1 MKTYNKS
8 VLLFSI
14 SVALAL
20 LSNNSYSKVETIDV
34 AANAVQASSP
44 AVQPSPDME
53 NHTSPADP
61 ETMEMQNKQTLIM
74 LENTI
79 EEEKLRQQ
87 FSGLRSEL
95 QKLRWEKEL
104 LEEKLSLAQLK
115 RDTVAEEE
123 NTKHAEILKKLKNE
137 NDVLAQKLSIAHS
150 KYELARH
157 ESKKQSEEALATLR
171 SEKSQLQEQLDIE
184 KLKRDNAQQKDKL
197 AYDDKIQALTRE
209 KTLLNEKL
217 DLQNSKRTEELRD
230 AVIEFEDKLTAL
242 SRDATLSKAKADTLK
257 SKLMIQNNEAR
268 LKIVGLESEIQRLEM
283 EKKRKAYIDAQPVYL
298 EDPLKKDGTLVISD
312 RRILLNGPIR
322 QGTADYVTSRINY
335 YNNKDKKY
343 PIFIVIDDSPGG
355 SVMQGYRIVKA
366 MEGSEAPV
374 YVVVKS
380 FAASMAAGITA
391 MAEKSYAYP
400 NAVIIHHQISQFFF
414 FRSMNLTQQ
423 KEMHQESQEWWKRL
437 ATPVA
442 KKMGISTKEF
452 IERMYEKN
460 SDGDWSEFGTE
471 AKELKWVDHIVT
483 SIQETSQLK
492 DPNED
497 ERKFLGKISFK
508 VDEDGTSKAYL
519 PRLSPK
525 DFYYL
530 YNPDGYYQIHQ

>member
-1 MKTYNKS
+1 MKNFNKS

-14 SVALAL
+14 SVALA
-20 LSNNSYSKVETIDV
+20 SISTSGFAETDNAAASTNPVESD
-34 AANAVQASSP
+34 P
-44 AVQPSPDME
+44 AVQ
-53 NHTSPADP
+53 TSRHSDIHMPPPDP

-79 EEEKLRQQ
+79 EDEKLRQQ
-87 FSGLRSEL
+87 FSGLRAEL

-104 LEEKLSLAQLK
+104 LEEKLNLARLK
-115 RDTVAEEE
+115 RDVASDDEDTQHTE
-123 NTKHAEILKKLKNE
+123 TLKKLQNE
-137 NDVLAQKLSIAHS
+137 NDILSQQLSIAQT
-150 KYELARH
+150 KFDLAQH
-157 ESKKQSEEALATLR
+157 ESKKQADEALAKLTA
-171 SEKSQLQEQLDIE
+171 EKSQLQEQLDIE
-184 KLKRDNAQQKDKL
+184 KLKRQNAQQKEKL
-197 AYDDKIQALTRE
+197 AYDDKIQELVRE
-209 KTLLNEKL
+209 KTLLNEKM
-217 DLQNSKRTEELRD
+217 DLQNTKRTEELQ
-230 AVIEFEDKLTAL
+230 AAAIEFEDKITEL
-242 SRDATLSKAKADTLK
+242 SREASLSKAQADTLK
-257 SKLMIQNNEAR
+257 SKLMIQNNEAS
-268 LKIVGLESEIQRLEM
+268 LKIVGLENEIQRLEM

-298 EDPLKKDGTLVISD
+298 ADPLKEDGTLVISD
-312 RRILLNGPIR
+312 RRIALNGPIR

-335 YNNKDKKY
+335 YNNKDKKN

-380 FAASMAAGITA
+380 YAASMAAGITA

-400 NAVIIHHQISQFFF
+400 NAVILHHQISQFFF
-414 FRSMNLTQQ
+414 FRSLNLTQQ
-423 KEMHQESQEWWKRL
+423 EEVHKESQEWWERL

-442 KKMGISTKEF
+442 KKMGITTEEF
-452 IERMYEKN
+452 IKRMYAKN

-471 AKELKWVDHIVT
+471 AQKLKWVDHIVS

-492 DPNED
+492 DPNE
-497 ERKFLGKISFK
+497 EEKNFMEEIFFE
-508 VDEDGTSKAYL
+508 VDEKGSRKAYL

-530 YNPDGYYQIHQ
+530 YNPDGYYQIRQ